1 LTAIASMP
9 AFRATRDRKRGS
21 LVSELRSVVSIFST
35 PRQRESRKFISS
47 LEQAIVA
54 PALHL
59 AHKLHLSVDKY
70 SFEWSH
76 LRKASGQQFTKI
88 PSTCSEF
95 ECKDVQKSGKVL
107 TAASMSKMGDIV
119 YLLDVAPA
127 LALERAKPDGFAE
140 PKIIMKPKILVSAI
154 QEGEIT
160 LVPAEIEEGKH
171 ATLVNWMLDSLQ
183 EKTPETPAESRKIW
197 SLLGRWNI
205 SSQ

>member
-1 LTAIASMP
+1 MTAIASMP
-9 AFRATRDRKRGS
+9 AFRATRDRKRRN
-21 LVSELRSVVSIFST
+21 LVSELSSVVSIFST
-35 PRQRESRKFISS
+35 PQQRESRKFISS
-47 LEQAIVA
+47 LERAIVA
-54 PALHL
+54 PALRL
-59 AHKLHLSVDKY
+59 AHELHLSVDKY

-76 LRKASGQQFTKI
+76 LRKQFTI

-107 TAASMSKMGDIV
+107 TAASMSKMGDIF

-140 PKIIMKPKILVSAI
+140 PKTIMKPKILVSAI

-183 EKTPETPAESRKIW
+183 EKTPETLAESRKNR
-197 SLLGRWNI
+197 SLLERFLNFF
-205 SSQ
+205 SQ